1 MANTISKPT
10 TKRRYIRRKKRK
22 YAKRTGTTVTIMQLT
37 AKEMAA
43 FKLGMQVGK
52 AL

>member
-1 MANTISKPT
+1 MANTMTRT
-10 TKRRYIRRKKRK
+10 TQKRRYIRRKKRK
-22 YAKRTGTTVTIMQLT
+22 YTKRTGTTVTVMHLT